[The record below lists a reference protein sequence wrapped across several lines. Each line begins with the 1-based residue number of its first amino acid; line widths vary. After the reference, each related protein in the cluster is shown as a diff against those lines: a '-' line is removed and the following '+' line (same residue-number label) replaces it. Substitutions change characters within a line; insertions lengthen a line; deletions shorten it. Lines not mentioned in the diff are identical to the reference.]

1 MNAGRR
7 GRLSREQVA
16 RAALAIVDEEGLEA
30 LSMRRVADDLGVGT
44 MTLYS
49 YVRGKDELLDAVI
62 DAAVEDVEPFS
73 GQGSWQDQ
81 VRELMKISRDVLTR
95 HPGLVQIRFRRPVL
109 RPEAL
114 RFGEAG
120 LGILTRAGFDKLE
133 AAHAFRLLFTYG
145 LGFVGLSPEHSTD
158 EARREAAAAVA
169 LLPPDVYPNL
179 TGAAREVSF
188 AMAGDEAFN
197 YGLERILDG
206 LTARLEA
213 RNEERAA
220 ASARP

>member
-7 GRLSREQVA
+7 GRLSRDEVA
-16 RAALAIVDEEGLEA
+16 RAALAIVDEDGLDA

-95 HPGLVQIRFRRPVL
+95 HPGLVQICFRRPVL

-114 RFGEAG
+114 RFGESG
-120 LGILTRAGFDKLE
+120 LGILTRAGFDK
-133 AAHAFRLLFTYG
+133 
-145 LGFVGLSPEHSTD
+145 
-158 EARREAAAAVA
+158 
-169 LLPPDVYPNL
+169 
-179 TGAAREVSF
+179 
-188 AMAGDEAFN
+188 M
-197 YGLERILDG
+197 
-206 LTARLEA
+206 
-213 RNEERAA
+213 
-220 ASARP
+220 